1 MEKTMSKQTQPIE
14 EGLFG
19 AAKQFTDAF
28 FDGLKANA
36 INRALDQAK
45 NNKMPDDVIDSM
57 EKIEKETQRLKNLVK
72 SYQRKVQ

>member
-1 MEKTMSKQTQPIE
+1 MSKEKQPMQ

-28 FDGLKANA
+28 FDGLKQNA
-36 INRALDQAK
+36 INKALDHAK

-72 SYQRKVQ
+72 GYQRKVQ

>member
-1 MEKTMSKQTQPIE
+1 MSKEKQPVK

-36 INRALDQAK
+36 INKALDQAK

-57 EKIEKETQRLKNLVK
+57 EKIEKETERLKNLVK
-72 SYQRKVQ
+72 NYQRKVQ

>member
-1 MEKTMSKQTQPIE
+1 MSKQTQPIE

>member
-1 MEKTMSKQTQPIE
+1 MSNKEIQQ

-19 AAKQFTDAF
+19 TAKKISDAF

-36 INRALDQAK
+36 INKALDQAK

-57 EKIEKETQRLKNLVK
+57 EKIEKETERLKNLVK
-72 SYQRKVQ
+72 NYQRKVQ

>member
-1 MEKTMSKQTQPIE
+1 MSKEKQPIK

-36 INRALDQAK
+36 INKALEQAK
-45 NNKMPDDVIDSM
+45 KNKMPDDVIDSM
-57 EKIEKETQRLKNLVK
+57 EKIEKESERLNNLLK
-72 SYQRKVQ
+72 TYKRKVQ